1 MSRFEGQVALVT
13 GSGRGI
19 GRATALRFAE
29 EGAVVIVND
38 RDQES
43 VDAVVGEIGS
53 LGGKAAGVVFDVTDR
68 SEATKAVE
76 GIVADHGAINVLV
89 NNAGGESMQPAE
101 TYSNWEQVIAV
112 NLTAPFYMSQAVAN
126 ASMIP
131 AKRGAIVN
139 LSSLAGLA
147 ALPNDAGYTAS
158 KHGIVGL
165 TKALGVEWAKY
176 GIRVNG
182 VSPGMS
188 ETPASL
194 EWKKREPDAFQTRIE
209 RVPWKRMG
217 RAEEQ
222 AAAILFL
229 ASDEASFITGLTIP
243 VDGGQMAL
251 NSGHSMR
258 RSS

>member
-13 GSGRGI
+13 GAGRGI

-29 EGAVVIVND
+29 EGAVVIIND
-38 RDQES
+38 MHQDS
-43 VDAVVGEIGS
+43 VDAVVEEIRS
-53 LGGKAAGVVFDVTDR
+53 RGGKAAAAVFDVTDR

-76 GIVADHGAINVLV
+76 RIVDEYGAINVLV

-101 TYSNWEQVIAV
+101 TYSNWDRVVAV
-112 NLTAPFYMSQAVAN
+112 NLTAPFLMSQAVAN

-147 ALPNDAGYTAS
+147 ALPNDAGYSAS
-158 KHGIVGL
+158 KHGVIGL

-176 GIRVNG
+176 GIRVNA

-194 EWKKREPDAFQTRIE
+194 AWKEREPEAFEARIA
-209 RVPWKRMG
+209 RVPSKRMG

-229 ASDEASFITGLTIP
+229 ASDDASFITGHTIP

-258 RSS
+258 S